1 MLEFLRIQ
9 RFKTLFDAQF
19 PLSNLNLFTGLN
31 GMGKSSLIQALLL
44 LRQSHEVNAL
54 QKKGLLLK
62 GNYLNLGTGQDIL
75 SMQAD
80 INSIEF
86 LLKATELPQAQ
97 HYLFNYIAKSDLQ
110 PWAEPPDFTVPE
122 EISLFNTHFQ
132 YLAADRIGP
141 RSHYALSDFSLQELQ
156 SLGSNGEYAIQYI
169 AENGGKNLAIPA
181 LKHKGTQS
189 ATFLENLNAW
199 MSDLSPGIRVR
210 ALAQPQFNAVT
221 LAYAFLQGG
230 EWTTDFKPQNV
241 GFGLTY
247 VLPVVTA
254 LLRAKPGDLLILE
267 NPESHLHPAGQFA
280 VGRLCAMVANAGVQ
294 LILESHS
301 DHFLNGIRVAV
312 KNQLIPAEKVRLFY
326 LERQNDNA
334 VHQSTVYQ
342 PELDDDGRIDH
353 WPKGFFDEWDKS
365 LEQLL

>member
-1 MLEFLRIQ
+1 
-9 RFKTLFDAQF
+9 
-19 PLSNLNLFTGLN
+19 
-31 GMGKSSLIQALLL
+31 
-44 LRQSHEVNAL
+44 
-54 QKKGLLLK
+54 
-62 GNYLNLGTGQDIL
+62 
-75 SMQAD
+75 
-80 INSIEF
+80 
-86 LLKATELPQAQ
+86 
-97 HYLFNYIAKSDLQ
+97 
-110 PWAEPPDFTVPE
+110 
-122 EISLFNTHFQ
+122 
-132 YLAADRIGP
+132 
-141 RSHYALSDFSLQELQ
+141 
-156 SLGSNGEYAIQYI
+156 
-169 AENGGKNLAIPA
+169 
-181 LKHKGTQS
+181 
-189 ATFLENLNAW
+189 

-312 KNQLIPAEKVRLFY
+312 KNKLIPAEKVRLFY

-334 VHQSTVYQ
+334 AHQSIVYQ